1 MAQDNAKIFYQKH
14 FKTEGLTFFFLLI
27 WFLQAAIQLVQVDL
41 IQTLLLGDCR
51 DNREFRDTKDNTT
64 SNPQRTGSCAIREQN
79 EHVQH

>member
-1 MAQDNAKIFYQKH
+1 MQRFFTKSILKQKA
-14 FKTEGLTFFFLLI
+14 LLFFFLLI